1 MKNKR
6 KKAIKF
12 NFTIDRA
19 RLFEFA
25 KMPVIA
31 RLKWLEETNAFLA
44 SITNRKLKKLW
55 LAFKAG

>member
-1 MKNKR
+1 MKNKQ
-6 KKAIKF
+6 KKALRF
-12 NFTIDRA
+12 SFTIDRA

-31 RLKWLEETNAFLA
+31 RLEWLEETNRFLA

-55 LAFKAG
+55 AAFKA

>member
-6 KKAIKF
+6 RKALKF
-12 NFTIDRA
+12 SFTIDHA

-31 RLKWLEETNAFLA
+31 RLKWLEETNRFLA

-55 LAFKAG
+55 LPFKT